1 MVVLTLVALGSALA
15 AGIASDAEGA
25 RVAAIVA
32 GAAALA
38 TTFATA
44 FVTLTM
50 TRLMQSREESIRRY
64 RATLSLRSG
73 DLYLE
78 VGGTPEDLPA
88 QVEQLV
94 QSLRE
99 RLVIDEIGQALGD
112 DEEFNASI
120 RQLAREVQAGV
131 TREYGSL
138 EERLRRLDK

>member
-38 TTFATA
+38 TTLATA

-50 TRLMQSREESIRRY
+50 MRLMQSREDTIRRY
-64 RATLSLRSG
+64 GATMSLRSG

-78 VGGTPEDLPA
+78 VGGPSDDLPA

-94 QSLRE
+94 QTLRE
-99 RLVIDEIGQALGD
+99 RLVVDEIAQALGD
-112 DEEFNASI
+112 DEEFHSSMS
-120 RQLAREVQAGV
+120 QLAREVESGI

-138 EERLRRLDK
+138 EERSLPAG